1 MRKRVVVLVPT
12 VVLVGLMITTSA
24 VPAQADD
31 WKKDYAVAGTP
42 ELRIETNDAQIR
54 VSSADTSTIQVHVT
68 TENLQIAPNKVRI
81 TDRQEG
87 NRVEVE
93 VHLPSNMHFI
103 NIRPSN
109 RRVLIEVTV
118 PRQANLNLHT
128 GDGRVRVDGVKG
140 DLRVATGDGRIEGEG
155 LDGALDA
162 SSGDGR
168 VEVHGRFDRLRL
180 HSGDGRIEAEA
191 LAGSKMAGGWSVT
204 SGDGSVRL
212 ILPDNFAADL
222 DAHTGDGH
230 ITMNV
235 PVTISGSLNRSTVR
249 GKMNGGGEYL
259 EIRTGD
265 GNITVG
271 KM

>member
-1 MRKRVVVLVPT
+1 MRKQAVVMVPSLI
-12 VVLVGLMITTSA
+12 LVGLMVAMSA
-24 VPAQADD
+24 AAAQADE
-31 WKKDYAVAGTP
+31 WKKDYAVSGTP
-42 ELRIETNDAQIR
+42 DLRIETNDAQIR

-68 TENLQIAPNKVRI
+68 TENVQIAPNKVRI
-81 TDRQEG
+81 TERQEG

-103 NIRPSN
+103 NIRPSS

-168 VEVHGRFDRLRL
+168 IEVRGRFERLRL
-180 HSGDGRIEAEA
+180 HSGDGRI
-191 LAGSKMAGGWSVT
+191 
-204 SGDGSVRL
+204 
-212 ILPDNFAADL
+212 
-222 DAHTGDGH
+222 
-230 ITMNV
+230 
-235 PVTISGSLNRSTVR
+235 
-249 GKMNGGGEYL
+249 
-259 EIRTGD
+259 
-265 GNITVG
+265 
-271 KM
+271 